1 MKGRNYAFERL
12 AEMTQELETLKKE
25 SERLSALVG
34 VMKAFSQQLDRDALL
49 PVIMSEITRTMEAD
63 RSTLFI
69 LDEKTGEIWS
79 RMAQGDGVTEIRF
92 PRDRGIAG
100 HVVSTGESLNIK
112 DAYRDPRFNPDVDKR
127 TGYHTRTLLC
137 IPIRNERGKIMG
149 AIQVLNKNV
158 GVFTE
163 EDEEFLQ
170 ALGSQAAIALENA
183 SLTEQLHKRMERS
196 EYLLDMMRSFSSQL
210 ERDRLLPVIMEK
222 ITVSMQADR
231 STLFLVDKKTNE
243 LFSRVAQGEN
253 IKEIRFPRDRGI
265 AGHVA
270 TTGETLNIQDA
281 YSDPRFN
288 QEVDRTTGYRT
299 RTILCMPIKTAA
311 GEVIGV
317 IQVLNKKGGPFTE
330 EDEALL
336 SALSAQAA
344 VALDN
349 SNLFEEVLD
358 VKNYNESILRDMAT
372 GVITLDEDGKV
383 TTINPAAEKTFAI
396 DAARSVG
403 LPYDSIL
410 DRDANPDFVQAIG
423 NVITTGEKYS
433 GYDLKYFLPGG
444 EESVNFNVN
453 IVPLRSSKGRSI
465 GQVIVVEDITHEQRM
480 MATLSRYVDRRVAE
494 ELIKDKQSLK
504 LGGVRR
510 KVTVLFSDI
519 RGFTTISESAA
530 AEEIV
535 DLLNDYFSRMVHIIF
550 AHGGTLDKFIGDA
563 IMAVFGAPVQ
573 HEDDTARAVQAA
585 LDMRRELK
593 AFNAE
598 RRAKGKFEIQTG
610 IGLGY
615 GEAISGNIGSDQRMD
630 YTVIGD
636 AVNLSSRLEALT
648 KDYEQKI
655 LIGES
660 VYEDVK
666 HLFSCV
672 QLAEVKVKGKM
683 QATRIYGIADDAYS
697 ELRGG
702 IESGRALKSHE

>member
-1 MKGRNYAFERL
+1 
-12 AEMTQELETLKKE
+12 MTQEIDILKRE

-92 PRDRGIAG
+92 PKDRGITG
-100 HVVSTGESLNIK
+100 HVITTGESLNIK
-112 DAYRDPRFNPDVDKR
+112 DAYRDPRFNPDVDKK
-127 TGYHTRTLLC
+127 TGYYTRTLLC
-137 IPIRNERGKIMG
+137 IPVRNERGKIMG
-149 AIQVLNKNV
+149 AIQVLNKKV
-158 GVFTE
+158 GIFTE
-163 EDEEFLQ
+163 EDEEFLH

-183 SLTEQLHKRMERS
+183 SLTEQLHRRIERS
-196 EYLLDMMRSFSSQL
+196 EYLLDIMRSFSSQL

-231 STLFLVDKKTNE
+231 STLFLVDKKTDE

-253 IKEIRFPRDRGI
+253 IKDIRFPKDRGI

-288 QEVDRTTGYRT
+288 QEVDRRTGYRT
-299 RTILCMPIKTAA
+299 RSILCMPIKTSA

-317 IQVLNKKGGPFTE
+317 VQVLNKKGGPFTD

-358 VKNYNESILRDMAT
+358 IKNFNESILRDMAT
-372 GVITLDEDGKV
+372 GVITLDEDGRV
-383 TTINPAAEKTFAI
+383 TTINPAAQKTFAI
-396 DAARSVG
+396 DAAWSVG
-403 LPYDSIL
+403 LAYDL
-410 DRDANPDFVQAIG
+410 VLNKEANPEFVQAVG
-423 NVITTGEKYS
+423 NVLTTGEKYS

-444 EESVNFNVN
+444 EESANFNVN

-573 HEDDTARAVQAA
+573 HEDDTVRAVQAA
-585 LDMRRELK
+585 LDMRKELK
-593 AFNAE
+593 EFNAA
-598 RRAKGKFEIQTG
+598 RRARGKFEIQTG
-610 IGLGY
+610 IGLGL

-648 KDYEQKI
+648 KDYEQNI

-666 HLFSCV
+666 HIFPCV
-672 QLAEVKVKGKM
+672 QLAEVRVKGKTR
-683 QATRIYGIADDAYS
+683 ATRIYGIDDDAVMYS
-697 ELRGG
+697 ELQGG
-702 IESGRALKSHE
+702 AAS

>member
-1 MKGRNYAFERL
+1 
-12 AEMTQELETLKKE
+12 MTQEIETLKRE

-49 PVIMSEITRTMEAD
+49 PVIMSEITRTMDAD

-69 LDEKTGEIWS
+69 LDEKNGEIWS

-92 PRDRGIAG
+92 PKDRGITG
-100 HVVSTGESLNIK
+100 HVITTGESLNIK
-112 DAYRDPRFNPDVDKR
+112 DAYRDPRFNPDVDKK

-137 IPIRNERGKIMG
+137 IPVRNERGKIMG
-149 AIQVLNKNV
+149 AIQVLNKKV

-183 SLTEQLHKRMERS
+183 SLTEQLHRRMERS
-196 EYLLDMMRSFSSQL
+196 EYLLDIMRSFSSQL

-231 STLFLVDKKTNE
+231 STLFLVDKKTDE

-253 IKEIRFPRDRGI
+253 IKEIRFPKDRGI

-270 TTGETLNIQDA
+270 TTGETLNIQEA

-288 QEVDRTTGYRT
+288 QEVDRRTGYRT
-299 RTILCMPIKTAA
+299 RSILCMPIKTSA

-317 IQVLNKKGGPFTE
+317 VQVLNKKGGPFTD

-358 VKNYNESILRDMAT
+358 IKNFNESILRDMAT
-372 GVITLDEDGKV
+372 GVITLDEDGRV
-383 TTINPAAEKTFAI
+383 TTINPAAQKTFAI
-396 DAARSVG
+396 DAAQGVG
-403 LPYDSIL
+403 LGYDL
-410 DRDANPDFVQAIG
+410 VLNKEANPEFVQAVG

-480 MATLSRYVDRRVAE
+480 MSTLSRYVDRRVAE

-563 IMAVFGAPVQ
+563 IMAVFGAIVQ

-593 AFNAE
+593 EFNAE
-598 RRAKGKFEIQTG
+598 RRARGKFEIQTG
-610 IGLGY
+610 IGLGL

-655 LIGES
+655 LISES

-666 HLFSCV
+666 HLFPFV
-672 QLAEVKVKGKM
+672 QLEAVTVKGKT
-683 QATRIYGIADDAYS
+683 QASKIYGIEDNAAIRSDFQG
-697 ELRGG
+697 R